1 MPVQHFYLLSHY
13 ICNGL
18 FFLFSVCWLHVNE
31 FNSHWERD
39 REGDRRSWLIPMLF
53 PLCWTFFQVSLM
65 IRWYWNLSLYIMI
78 LSLCCHNILFFSKR
92 ISYVIWR
99 TSRSKNAEV
108 FPSKQESSDFF
119 PPLIPPQRLLHS
131 FLLEPKHRKRNN
143 TLSQMR
149 LRSVFKMRMS
159 ILSTATTEQMGYG
172 IISFFVCFL

>member
-1 MPVQHFYLLSHY
+1 MWEQVKMPNRHFLRSDIFTFGMVYSFY
-13 ICNGL
+13 
-18 FFLFSVCWLHVNE
+18 FLCFGSRRNE
-31 FNSHWERD
+31 FNSFWERD
-39 REGDRRSWLIPMLF
+39 EEWDRRLWLIPMLF

-119 PPLIPPQRLLHS
+119 PPLIPSQRLLHS

-143 TLSQMR
+143 TLSHLLCSR
-149 LRSVFKMRMS
+149 C
-159 ILSTATTEQMGYG
+159 A
-172 IISFFVCFL
+172 